1 MLASFCFVHH
11 YGCYL
16 KLWQLPSHTT
26 EHLCMLKDTKRVLYL
41 VEHSILLC
49 WLVLQIILHCIVQV
63 HLQVNPAWQRSGLGR
78 GLVER
83 LTARLVNEDITIIS
97 LYAEPNVVGLYNR
110 LGFVASPDGIKGM
123 AFQKSSKPG
132 KALMEQAAATTAV
145 AA

>member
-1 MLASFCFVHH
+1 M
-11 YGCYL
+11 
-16 KLWQLPSHTT
+16 
-26 EHLCMLKDTKRVLYL
+26 
-41 VEHSILLC
+41 C
-49 WLVLQIILHCIVQV
+49 WHA
-63 HLQVNPAWQRSGLGR
+63 QVNPAWQRSGLGR

-83 LTARLVNEDITIIS
+83 LTAHLVNEEITIIS

-132 KALMEQAAATTAV
+132 KALIEQAAAATAV